1 MLNLETKRLKV
12 ILLKL
17 ACMLGSSESRIKNKV
32 YNFTTHNI

>member
-1 MLNLETKRLKV
+1 MLNWEMKKLKI

-32 YNFTTHNI
+32 YNFIAHNI